1 MSGRRPEAGAARR
14 WPEPKKAKSSARQST
29 PFGLTVI
36 LTAVLLRRA
45 FLISSVTWAAC
56 LPLTAFAAS
65 RPDAASLVY
74 GLAVAAYSIGH
85 LICHQL
91 PARSF
96 HLWGAAMPV
105 CARCTGIYLGAA
117 AASVGFGL
125 ARWRLSSEARSA
137 KEDARIV
144 LLAALVPTAV
154 TLVFE
159 WTTGVTP
166 ANWIRALAG
175 IPLGVAVAWAVGM
188 VN

>member
-1 MSGRRPEAGAARR
+1 
-14 WPEPKKAKSSARQST
+14 
-29 PFGLTVI
+29 
-36 LTAVLLRRA
+36 VLLRRV
-45 FLISSVTWAAC
+45 FLIGSVTWAAC
-56 LPLTAFAAS
+56 LPLTAYAAS
-65 RPDAASLVY
+65 RTDAASLVY
-74 GLAVAAYSIGH
+74 GFAVATYSIGH

-96 HLWGAAMPV
+96 HLWGASLPV
-105 CARCTGIYLGAA
+105 CARCTGIYVGASLMA
-117 AASVGFGL
+117 LLYASRVGGQ
-125 ARWRLSSEARSA
+125 AQDSRANA
-137 KEDARIV
+137 DARRV
-144 LLAALVPTAV
+144 LLIALLPTAA

>member
-1 MSGRRPEAGAARR
+1 
-14 WPEPKKAKSSARQST
+14 
-29 PFGLTVI
+29 
-36 LTAVLLRRA
+36 VLLRRA
-45 FLISSVTWAAC
+45 FLIGSVTWAVC
-56 LPLTAFAAS
+56 IPLTAFAAS

-74 GLAVAAYSIGH
+74 GLAVAAYSVGH

-96 HLWGAAMPV
+96 HLWGAALPV

-117 AASVGFGL
+117 AASVVFGL
-125 ARWRLSSEARSA
+125 ARWRLSSDARSA

-144 LLAALVPTAV
+144 LLLAFVPTAA

-166 ANWIRALAG
+166 AHWIRALAG

>member
-1 MSGRRPEAGAARR
+1 M
-14 WPEPKKAKSSARQST
+14 
-29 PFGLTVI
+29 
-36 LTAVLLRRA
+36 LLRRA
-45 FLISSVTWAAC
+45 FLIGSVTWAAC
-56 LPLTAFAAS
+56 LPLAALAASQQDARSMVYGFAA
-65 RPDAASLVY
+65 
-74 GLAVAAYSIGH
+74 AAYSIGH

-96 HLWGAAMPV
+96 HLWGASLPV

-117 AASVGFGL
+117 TASVVFGL
-125 ARWRLSSEARSA
+125 ARWRLSAEARSA
-137 KEDARIV
+137 KEDGRVV
-144 LLAALVPTAV
+144 LLIALIPTAA

-166 ANWIRALAG
+166 ANWTRALAG